1 MAALD
6 AIRKANPDYAAVEI
20 DMIEESRQPEIA
32 ERYDYYRVPTIY
44 AGDKKLYEAK
54 LFDSY
59 DVIEK
64 NVQAALDAAC
74 GR

>member
-1 MAALD
+1 MTTTA
-6 AIRKANPDYAAVEI
+6 
-20 DMIEESRQPEIA
+20 
-32 ERYDYYRVPTIY
+32 IY

-74 GR
+74 GK